1 MITRQFERHVAEG
14 ASVRLKARIANPGC
28 SSVCYV
34 WSATKGWFDD
44 ADTLEPIYH
53 APWTDR
59 PEGEVVVVTLTTHD
73 AAPGAS
79 YDQIRL
85 LIDNV
90 DPSPAP

>member
-14 ASVRLKARIANPGC
+14 TSVRLGARISNPAC

-34 WSATKGWFDD
+34 WSATKGWFEG

-53 APWTDR
+53 APWTER
-59 PEGEVVVVTLTTHD
+59 PEGETVIVTLTAYD

-79 YDQIRL
+79 YDQIRFV
-85 LIDNV
+85 IDNV
-90 DPSPAP
+90 GG